1 MAPTNNIDYNAIGGG
16 RIVYDLYGPQGP
28 EPVNVFA
35 DALDID
41 HTVGVVRLR
50 IDVRQIPQNPPDWWT
65 EGGDMLDLFLE
76 CQGRVDVSSEV
87 NTDAS
92 GLDVQS
98 SSGRAHRSHPVQRRA
113 QHAGEVECVYARLLQ
128 SIYILCLTQARIP
141 PLAGGPLVSS
151 DPEACSRCST
161 DARPPWRGRSA
172 HGCSSSIF
180 PKMLGSR

>member
-16 RIVYDLYGPQGP
+16 RMVYDLYGPQGP

-92 GLDVQS
+92 GLDVQALPD
-98 SSGRAHRSHPVQRRA
+98 GRI
-113 QHAGEVECVYARLLQ
+113 EVTL
-128 SIYILCLTQARIP
+128 
-141 PLAGGPLVSS
+141 
-151 DPEACSRCST
+151 SRE
-161 DARPPWRGRSA
+161 GRSMRVRSNV
-172 HGCSSSIF
+172 CTLDYY
-180 PKMLGSR
+180 KVYTYYV

>member
-1 MAPTNNIDYNAIGGG
+1 MAPTNHIDYNAIGGG

-92 GLDVQS
+92 GLDVQALPD
-98 SSGRAHRSHPVQRRA
+98 GRI
-113 QHAGEVECVYARLLQ
+113 EVTL
-128 SIYILCLTQARIP
+128 
-141 PLAGGPLVSS
+141 
-151 DPEACSRCST
+151 SRE
-161 DARPPWRGRSA
+161 GRSMRVRSNV
-172 HGCSSSIF
+172 CTLDYY
-180 PKMLGSR
+180 KVYTYYV

>member
-76 CQGRVDVSSEV
+76 RQGRVDVSSEV

-92 GLDVQS
+92 GLDVQALPD
-98 SSGRAHRSHPVQRRA
+98 GRI
-113 QHAGEVECVYARLLQ
+113 EVTL
-128 SIYILCLTQARIP
+128 
-141 PLAGGPLVSS
+141 
-151 DPEACSRCST
+151 SRE
-161 DARPPWRGRSA
+161 GRSMRVRSNV
-172 HGCSSSIF
+172 CTLDYY
-180 PKMLGSR
+180 KVYTYYV

>member
-76 CQGRVDVSSEV
+76 CQGRVDVSGEV

-92 GLDVQS
+92 GLDVQALPD
-98 SSGRAHRSHPVQRRA
+98 GRI
-113 QHAGEVECVYARLLQ
+113 EVTL
-128 SIYILCLTQARIP
+128 
-141 PLAGGPLVSS
+141 
-151 DPEACSRCST
+151 SRE
-161 DARPPWRGRSA
+161 GRSMRVRSNV
-172 HGCSSSIF
+172 CTLDYY
-180 PKMLGSR
+180 KVYTYYV

>member
-92 GLDVQS
+92 GLDVQALPD
-98 SSGRAHRSHPVQRRA
+98 GRI
-113 QHAGEVECVYARLLQ
+113 EVTL
-128 SIYILCLTQARIP
+128 
-141 PLAGGPLVSS
+141 
-151 DPEACSRCST
+151 SRE
-161 DARPPWRGRSA
+161 GRSMRMRSNV
-172 HGCSSSIF
+172 CTLDYY
-180 PKMLGSR
+180 KVYRYYV

>member
-41 HTVGVVRLR
+41 HTVGIVRLR

-92 GLDVQS
+92 GLDVQALPD
-98 SSGRAHRSHPVQRRA
+98 GRI
-113 QHAGEVECVYARLLQ
+113 EVTL
-128 SIYILCLTQARIP
+128 
-141 PLAGGPLVSS
+141 
-151 DPEACSRCST
+151 SRE
-161 DARPPWRGRSA
+161 GRSMRVRSNV
-172 HGCSSSIF
+172 CTLDYY
-180 PKMLGSR
+180 KVYTYYV

>member
-87 NTDAS
+87 NTGAS
-92 GLDVQS
+92 GLDVQALPD
-98 SSGRAHRSHPVQRRA
+98 GRI
-113 QHAGEVECVYARLLQ
+113 EVTL
-128 SIYILCLTQARIP
+128 
-141 PLAGGPLVSS
+141 
-151 DPEACSRCST
+151 SRE
-161 DARPPWRGRSA
+161 GRSMRVRSNV
-172 HGCSSSIF
+172 CTLDYY
-180 PKMLGSR
+180 KVYTYYV

>member
-65 EGGDMLDLFLE
+65 EGGDMRDLFLE

-92 GLDVQS
+92 GLDVQALPD
-98 SSGRAHRSHPVQRRA
+98 GRI
-113 QHAGEVECVYARLLQ
+113 EVTL
-128 SIYILCLTQARIP
+128 
-141 PLAGGPLVSS
+141 
-151 DPEACSRCST
+151 SRE
-161 DARPPWRGRSA
+161 GRSMRVRSNV
-172 HGCSSSIF
+172 CTLDYY
-180 PKMLGSR
+180 KVYTYYV

>member
-50 IDVRQIPQNPPDWWT
+50 IDIRQIPQNPPDWWT

-92 GLDVQS
+92 GLDVQALPD
-98 SSGRAHRSHPVQRRA
+98 GRI
-113 QHAGEVECVYARLLQ
+113 EVTL
-128 SIYILCLTQARIP
+128 
-141 PLAGGPLVSS
+141 
-151 DPEACSRCST
+151 SRE
-161 DARPPWRGRSA
+161 GRSMRVRSNV
-172 HGCSSSIF
+172 CTLDYY
-180 PKMLGSR
+180 KVYTYYV

>member
-76 CQGRVDVSSEV
+76 CQGQVDVSSEV
-87 NTDAS
+87 NADTS
-92 GLDVQS
+92 GLDVQALPG
-98 SSGRAHRSHPVQRRA
+98 GRI
-113 QHAGEVECVYARLLQ
+113 EVTL
-128 SIYILCLTQARIP
+128 
-141 PLAGGPLVSS
+141 
-151 DPEACSRCST
+151 SRE
-161 DARPPWRGRSA
+161 GRSMRMRSNV
-172 HGCSSSIF
+172 CTLDYY
-180 PKMLGSR
+180 KVYRYYV

>member
-50 IDVRQIPQNPPDWWT
+50 IDIRQIPQNPPDWWT

-92 GLDVQS
+92 GLDVQALPD
-98 SSGRAHRSHPVQRRA
+98 GRI
-113 QHAGEVECVYARLLQ
+113 EVTL
-128 SIYILCLTQARIP
+128 
-141 PLAGGPLVSS
+141 
-151 DPEACSRCST
+151 SRE
-161 DARPPWRGRSA
+161 GRSMRMRSNV
-172 HGCSSSIF
+172 CTLDYY
-180 PKMLGSR
+180 KVYTYYV

>member
-76 CQGRVDVSSEV
+76 YQGRVDVSSEV

-92 GLDVQS
+92 GLDVQALPD
-98 SSGRAHRSHPVQRRA
+98 GRI
-113 QHAGEVECVYARLLQ
+113 EVTL
-128 SIYILCLTQARIP
+128 
-141 PLAGGPLVSS
+141 
-151 DPEACSRCST
+151 SRE
-161 DARPPWRGRSA
+161 GRSMRVRSNV
-172 HGCSSSIF
+172 CTLDYY
-180 PKMLGSR
+180 KVYTYYV

>member
-76 CQGRVDVSSEV
+76 CQGQVDVSSEV
-87 NTDAS
+87 NTDTS
-92 GLDVQS
+92 GLDVQALPD
-98 SSGRAHRSHPVQRRA
+98 GRI
-113 QHAGEVECVYARLLQ
+113 EVTL
-128 SIYILCLTQARIP
+128 
-141 PLAGGPLVSS
+141 
-151 DPEACSRCST
+151 SRE
-161 DARPPWRGRSA
+161 GRSMRVRSNV
-172 HGCSSSIF
+172 CTLDYY
-180 PKMLGSR
+180 KVYTYYV

>member
-76 CQGRVDVSSEV
+76 CQGQVDVSSEV

-92 GLDVQS
+92 GLDVQALPD
-98 SSGRAHRSHPVQRRA
+98 GRI
-113 QHAGEVECVYARLLQ
+113 EVTL
-128 SIYILCLTQARIP
+128 
-141 PLAGGPLVSS
+141 
-151 DPEACSRCST
+151 SRE
-161 DARPPWRGRSA
+161 GRSMRVRSNV
-172 HGCSSSIF
+172 CTLDYY
-180 PKMLGSR
+180 KVYTYYV

>member
-92 GLDVQS
+92 GLDVQALPD
-98 SSGRAHRSHPVQRRA
+98 GRI
-113 QHAGEVECVYARLLQ
+113 EVTL
-128 SIYILCLTQARIP
+128 
-141 PLAGGPLVSS
+141 
-151 DPEACSRCST
+151 SRE
-161 DARPPWRGRSA
+161 GRSMRVRSNV
-172 HGCSSSIF
+172 CTLDYY
-180 PKMLGSR
+180 KVYTYYV

>member
-87 NTDAS
+87 NADTS
-92 GLDVQS
+92 GLDVQALPG
-98 SSGRAHRSHPVQRRA
+98 GRI
-113 QHAGEVECVYARLLQ
+113 EVTL
-128 SIYILCLTQARIP
+128 
-141 PLAGGPLVSS
+141 
-151 DPEACSRCST
+151 SRE
-161 DARPPWRGRSA
+161 GRSMRMRSNV
-172 HGCSSSIF
+172 CTLDYY
-180 PKMLGSR
+180 KVYTYYV

>member
-41 HTVGVVRLR
+41 HTVGIVRLR

-76 CQGRVDVSSEV
+76 CQGRGDVSSEV

-92 GLDVQS
+92 GLDVQALPD
-98 SSGRAHRSHPVQRRA
+98 GRI
-113 QHAGEVECVYARLLQ
+113 EVTL
-128 SIYILCLTQARIP
+128 
-141 PLAGGPLVSS
+141 
-151 DPEACSRCST
+151 SRE
-161 DARPPWRGRSA
+161 GRSMRMRSNV
-172 HGCSSSIF
+172 CTLDYY
-180 PKMLGSR
+180 KVYRYYV